1 MRHEAWRPAAGKVTW
16 SRDLA
21 TTRSPSV
28 FPTPMG
34 MTQIDTRE
42 QRTPPKHF
50 SNAPSQ
56 FSNPKFS
63 LLNLPQGACDAKFVS
78 PASANARRDRAY
90 GRPIPKGA
98 ARPSGGEDCQ
108 RTRILRPYAKICLDR
123 ITSGVISNKRHE
135 DVTCYSRAW
144 VSSLGEFKTLFFHG
158 SADGNARLTCKPR
171 SVYLIPPKVCR
182 LQPSSN

>member
-1 MRHEAWRPAAGKVTW
+1 MRHEAWRPAAGKVAW
-16 SRDLA
+16 SGDLA

-28 FPTPMG
+28 FPTSMG

-56 FSNPKFS
+56 FSNPKSS

-78 PASANARRDRAY
+78 PASANARRDRVY

-98 ARPSGGEDCQ
+98 ARPSGDPYRQ
-108 RTRILRPYAKICLDR
+108 RRDLLDPPHE
-123 ITSGVISNKRHE
+123 SSNWKR
-135 DVTCYSRAW
+135 RAW
-144 VSSLGEFKTLFFHG
+144 ALAYPRRSQKRDAPVLGPLVIRSMEIRFI
-158 SADGNARLTCKPR
+158 RLYA
-171 SVYLIPPKVCR
+171 SVCR
-182 LQPSSN
+182 VETISS